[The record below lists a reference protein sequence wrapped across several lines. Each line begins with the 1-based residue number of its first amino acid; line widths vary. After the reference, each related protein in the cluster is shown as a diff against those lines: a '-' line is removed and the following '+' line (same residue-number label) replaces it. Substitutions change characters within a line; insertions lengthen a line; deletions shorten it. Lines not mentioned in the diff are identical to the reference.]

1 MSVKAIGI
9 IIAAAL
15 SAIVAI
21 VIITSPEK
29 TTVTKTMKCE
39 CVEVAQ

>member
-1 MSVKAIGI
+1 MSAKAIGI

-15 SAIVAI
+15 IGIVVM
-21 VIITSPEK
+21 VIATGPDK